1 MPVNKL
7 PITRKTKCKAVQYGV
22 QMSKKYVMN
31 AACTRGIG
39 SYSNS
44 NPGHNNSK
52 LATNMVNK
60 TVSIKASK
68 TIPAGHEILTSY
80 GNNYFQKRPNTLPK
94 PVFFNKARK
103 VTNKT
108 AMPPRKRA
116 RR

>member
-1 MPVNKL
+1 
-7 PITRKTKCKAVQYGV
+7 
-22 QMSKKYVMN
+22 MN

-52 LATNMVNK
+52 LATNMVSK

-68 TIPAGHEILTSY
+68 TIPAGHEIFTSY

>member
-1 MPVNKL
+1 M
-7 PITRKTKCKAVQYGV
+7 YGRSKNDLAPYAV
-22 QMSKKYVMN
+22 QMSKKHVMD

-60 TVSIKASK
+60 SVSIKASK
-68 TIPAGHEILTSY
+68 TIPAGHAIFTSY
-80 GNNYFQKRPNTLPK
+80 GNNYFQKRPNSLPK
-94 PVFFNKARK
+94 PVFFNKARN